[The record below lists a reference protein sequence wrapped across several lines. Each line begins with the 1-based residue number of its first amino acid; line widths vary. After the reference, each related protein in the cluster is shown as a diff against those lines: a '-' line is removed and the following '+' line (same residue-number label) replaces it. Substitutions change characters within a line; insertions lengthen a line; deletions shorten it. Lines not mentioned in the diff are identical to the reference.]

1 MQRELPVHGSVTI
14 RKKHVPE
21 EVIRQLRNELAA
33 INMDINL
40 SGLTDEYISETL
52 MIHATHFSR
61 MRKGRAHF
69 PPNKLNDLM
78 DLCGSE
84 VFLQYMAWRRRKVMY
99 DDHMSQEEA
108 EILARAEQI
117 KARKA
122 A

>member
-1 MQRELPVHGSVTI
+1 MQRELPVLSSVTI
-14 RKKHVPE
+14 RKTHVPE
-21 EVIRQLRNELAA
+21 EVIQQCKNEMAA
-33 INMDINL
+33 INLCINL
-40 SGLTDEYISETL
+40 SGLTDETISDKL
-52 MIHATHFSR
+52 RIHPTHLSR

-78 DLCGSE
+78 DLCGNE
-84 VFLQYMAWRRRKVMY
+84 VVLQYMAWRRRKVMY
-99 DDHMSQEEA
+99 DDHVSQEEA